1 MNRCFIFRNTFSL
14 EFYNSEI
21 QNFVYWRQNFQICR
35 NSFSCSVLSFF
46 FFSFTLCN
54 KLCCLDCASF
64 LDGFCDTLAGVLFFY
79 YSVHKSQYQIKYNL
93 KITSLRVKIE
103 NKNLNAI
110 LDSKKFQNTEI
121 WKAWARNGLVKWHF
135 TWIAV
140 LPQAKGPGNLIK
152 LQSYNRLRTVDFWL
166 TLFYIGLIL
175 GGFS

>member
-35 NSFSCSVLSFF
+35 NL
-46 FFSFTLCN
+46 FSFTLYN
-54 KLCCLDCASF
+54 KLCCSDCASF
-64 LDGFCDTLAGVLFFY
+64 LDGFCDSLAGVLFFY
-79 YSVHKSQYQIKYNL
+79 YSVHKSQYQRKYNL
-93 KITSLRVKIE
+93 KITSQRVKIE

-110 LDSKKFQNTEI
+110 LDSEKFQNTEI
-121 WKAWARNGLVKWHF
+121 SKAWARNGLVKWYF

-140 LPQAKGPGNLIK
+140 LSKAKGPGNLIK